1 MRLTIYLTFLL
12 LFLNTGLAWSQ
23 EKFTKKELYSVWMI
37 AEEKLDAGRF
47 NEALALYKSY
57 PKDSSFMLR
66 TRQINV
72 INELVKEG
80 ERLYKKEQYAEAL
93 DKFKEYRK
101 LRDIGTL
108 SFFENK
114 IEDCLNQINKGNV
127 TELTAQQR
135 VITGFEFAHR
145 GRQKLSKLDTTGA
158 KNDFTNAKTLGGNS
172 NSTLREQ
179 YVEGLRIAD
188 ELSKWG
194 RKNLT
199 SAAKARSSYEE
210 LKALETYREIR
221 NIDIP
226 EIETRIR
233 ELSSGLDGKESLPEI
248 AKLCDIDL
256 LIRHVE
262 SNKSTIKT
270 SDFLITRLRE
280 FKSTRQKIDILKKN
294 KTNAETVRSAYT
306 SLISWTDELPEEIRG
321 SMKGCIQNEYSGYVA
336 TLPAPPTPKPRKTE
350 DCGGLESFT
359 RGVTLVRREVANCN
373 IVRSKRLWRETV
385 TFLNGC
391 NNAAAIL
398 RAHASLS
405 DSVNRFAE
413 SDSILVGYRNKIE
426 DLKKIGEC
434 AKTAEVYEQMKS
446 VRTCNQAALSEEI
459 RSGVEQAKNCKS
471 GSWWRPQLIGSFAA
485 VMPEYSVGG
494 VKREMA
500 TGWMASGGI
509 ALAYI
514 DHKNL
519 AEFQVGVE
527 YFQTSFY
534 STGTTGST
542 LEDFSITGVNASLGI
557 KLHLPNT
564 NPRKLRPYVRFGPEL
579 QVPLTYKYENHSTLT
594 ESDDVEDL
602 QKSMLFF
609 SGGLGLEIQKV
620 HFGAFIEA
628 FGAAGLGSIYKSEVP
643 HLSATFQKIEA
654 RYNKFGVKIGVRF
667 W

>member
-12 LFLNTGLAWSQ
+12 LFLNAGLAWSQ

-37 AEEKLDAGRF
+37 AEEKLDAGKF

-57 PKDSSFMLR
+57 PRDSSFMLR

-108 SFFENK
+108 RFFEDK
-114 IEDCLNQINKGNV
+114 IEDCLNQINKGNLS
-127 TELTAQQR
+127 ELTSQQR

-158 KNDFTNAKTLGGNS
+158 KSDFTNAKTLGGNA

-179 YVEGLRIAD
+179 YVDGLRIAD

-194 RKNLT
+194 SKNLGN
-199 SAAKARSSYEE
+199 AAKTRSSYEE
-210 LKALETYREIR
+210 LKALETYRDIR

-262 SNKSTIKT
+262 TNKSTIKT
-270 SDFLITRLRE
+270 SDFLITRLKE

-306 SLISWTDELPEEIRG
+306 SLISWTDELPAEIR
-321 SMKGCIQNEYSGYVA
+321 STMKGCIQNEYSSYVA
-336 TLPAPPTPKPRKTE
+336 TLPAPPTPRPRNTA
-350 DCGGLESFT
+350 DCSGLESFT
-359 RGVTLVRREVANCN
+359 RGITLVRRELSNCN

-398 RAHASLS
+398 KSYASLN
-405 DSVNRFAE
+405 DSISRFAE
-413 SDSILVGYRNKIE
+413 SDSILTGYRNKIE
-426 DLKKIGEC
+426 DFNKIGEC
-434 AKTAEVYEQMKS
+434 ARTAEIYEQMKS
-446 VRTCNQAALSEEI
+446 VRTCNQAALDQEI
-459 RSGVEQAKNCKS
+459 KNGLDLAKNCKG

-485 VMPEYSVGG
+485 VMPEYSVGD
-494 VKREMA
+494 VKRDMA

-519 AEFQVGVE
+519 AEFLVGVE
-527 YFQTSFY
+527 YFKTSFY
-534 STGTTGST
+534 STGSTGST
-542 LEDFSITGVNASLGI
+542 LEDFTIDGVNVSLGI

-564 NPRKLRPYVRFGPEL
+564 NPGKLRPYVRFGPEL
-579 QVPLTYKYENHSTLT
+579 QVPLSYKYENHSTFT
-594 ESDDVEDL
+594 ESDDVADL
-602 QKSMLFF
+602 QKTMLFL
-609 SGGLGLEIQKV
+609 SGGLGVEIQKV
-620 HFGAFIEA
+620 HFGAFLEA

-643 HLSATFQKIEA
+643 HLSTTFQKIEA
-654 RYNKFGVKIGVRF
+654 GFNKFGVKIGVRF